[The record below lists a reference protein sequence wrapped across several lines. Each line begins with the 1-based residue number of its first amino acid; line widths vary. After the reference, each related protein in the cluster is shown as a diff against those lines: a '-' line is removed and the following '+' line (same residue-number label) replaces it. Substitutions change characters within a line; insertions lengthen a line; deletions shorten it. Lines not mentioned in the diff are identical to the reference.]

1 MLFPKTN
8 NKNIIN
14 IFSILC
20 EVIIGF
26 GVFSIFFGIF
36 MTYYFTEYETDLVG
50 KFINKSIS
58 FYKMLFPNSEN
69 ISSLINQLIN
79 KLKYKKQL
87 ENNISLDNLKISIHN
102 KPYDDLLMKF
112 ILYMILGLLI
122 LLLLPILL
130 GIIRIEQISFKYIG
144 FSIFLHFILIVGSEL
159 IFLLFIT
166 SYINPVKLYT
176 IFQLNKQL
184 TNTYI

>member
-20 EVIIGF
+20 EILIGF

-50 KFINKSIS
+50 KFISKSIS
-58 FYKMLFPNSEN
+58 FYKISLNSEN

-79 KLKYKKQL
+79 KLKYKKEL
-87 ENNISLDNLKISIHN
+87 ENNISLDHLEISIHN
-102 KPYDDLLMKF
+102 KPYDDLLMKI
-112 ILYMILGLLI
+112 ILYMVFGLLI
-122 LLLLPILL
+122 LLILPILL

-144 FSIFLHFILIVGSEL
+144 FSIFLHLIIIVGSEL

>member
-1 MLFPKTN
+1 M
-8 NKNIIN
+8 
-14 IFSILC
+14 
-20 EVIIGF
+20 
-26 GVFSIFFGIF
+26 
-36 MTYYFTEYETDLVG
+36 
-50 KFINKSIS
+50 
-58 FYKMLFPNSEN
+58 
-69 ISSLINQLIN
+69 
-79 KLKYKKQL
+79 
-87 ENNISLDNLKISIHN
+87 KI
-102 KPYDDLLMKF
+102 
-112 ILYMILGLLI
+112 ILYMLLGLLI